1 MVEGD
6 DLEGLSRQLGN
17 AWEALALRLGFNR
30 AEIQGLEHNIR
41 THPEIQ
47 LRMLEEWKQ
56 RLGRD
61 ATYQALN
68 DALCHVYVNRESLAE
83 TFCIDNNY
91 AAETSTS
98 FNSSARV
105 GIYFSCFHFFF
116 YVTSLYFI
124 LEESVIKCFSAIF
137 CPSEIIKQYA
147 KPTLILRT
155 YARKNYATVEI
166 NPYGGFP
173 CRWWLITL
181 DITSRDE
188 DLSSMSRKFLFFS
201 KIEI

>member
-1 MVEGD
+1 M
-6 DLEGLSRQLGN
+6 EGLSQQLGD
-17 AWEALALRLGFNR
+17 AWETLARRLGFNQ
-30 AEIQGLEHNIR
+30 AEIQGLKHNNR
-41 THPEIQ
+41 TYPEIQ
-47 LRMLEEWKQ
+47 LCMLQEWKQ

-116 YVTSLYFI
+116 YVTSLCFI
-124 LEESVIKCFSAIF
+124 LEESVIKCFSA
-137 CPSEIIKQYA
+137 
-147 KPTLILRT
+147 
-155 YARKNYATVEI
+155 
-166 NPYGGFP
+166 
-173 CRWWLITL
+173 
-181 DITSRDE
+181 TSVHQR
-188 DLSSMSRKFLFFS
+188 
-201 KIEI
+201 

>member
-1 MVEGD
+1 MVENY

-30 AEIQGLEHNIR
+30 AEIQGLEHNNR

-68 DALCHVYVNRESLAE
+68 NALCHVYVNRESLAE

-105 GIYFSCFHFFF
+105 GIYFSCFHFF

-155 YARKNYATVEI
+155 YARKNYATVESTLTEGFLV
-166 NPYGGFP
+166 GGG
-173 CRWWLITL
+173 
-181 DITSRDE
+181 
-188 DLSSMSRKFLFFS
+188 
-201 KIEI
+201 